1 MHLARLFNR
10 SHRLALALWL
20 ALLLPLAQAAAV
32 RHEISHLG
40 EQRTQRLDLTAEH
53 CELCLAAAALG
64 SMAPPLQS
72 AAPALLASGDQAV
85 VASIAAGRAGCGIL
99 PYQSRAP
106 PSLTT

>member
-1 MHLARLFNR
+1 MNLARLFNR

-40 EQRTQRLDLTAEH
+40 EQRTQRVDLTAEH

-72 AAPALLASGDQAV
+72 AAPVLLAPDGQAAV
-85 VASIAAGRAGCGIL
+85 PFIEAGRSGCETL
-99 PYQSRAP
+99 PYHCRAP
-106 PSLTT
+106 PSLTI

>member
-1 MHLARLFNR
+1 MNLARLFNR

-72 AAPALLASGDQAV
+72 SAPALLAPSGQVAV
-85 VASIAAGRAGCGIL
+85 SFIEAGRAGCETL

>member
-1 MHLARLFNR
+1 MNLTRLFNR

-32 RHEISHLG
+32 RHEISHFG

-64 SMAPPLQS
+64 SMAPPLAAGAPVLS
-72 AAPALLASGDQAV
+72 APAGQA
-85 VASIAAGRAGCGIL
+85 AIPFMEAGRAGCETL
-99 PYQSRAP
+99 PYHCRAP
-106 PSLTT
+106 PSLTN